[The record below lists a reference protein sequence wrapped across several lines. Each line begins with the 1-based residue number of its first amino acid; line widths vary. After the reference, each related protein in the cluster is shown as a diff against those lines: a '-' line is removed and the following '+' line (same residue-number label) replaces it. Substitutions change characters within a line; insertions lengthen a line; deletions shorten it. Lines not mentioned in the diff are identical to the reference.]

1 MIKEIL
7 QENNNKSLSKEKI
20 NQKKLNS
27 ILNGIDIYKKLNSI
41 KKQYQHSYRKNKN
54 LDLLLNKDENIYIKK
69 VTNLKANSINPT
81 KKEKIK
87 TILER
92 NKIVPFDQKIYTF
105 RESIKKYNTKNN
117 DETKTD
123 YISNRINSN
132 REELINN
139 LNKDFEIR
147 CLHRKLE
154 KLKMK
159 NNELKYNLEKKKKKN
174 YLLKYNSKKEQ
185 NNINNIFYSLMNIY
199 NTFFQ
204 NKPNHNDNKLNF
216 KNLLLDLMDLK
227 YNYENITLINTFFQN
242 LEQLIQLSFF
252 FNNND
257 DIYSNITYLVKKKNQ
272 LIKDIYESK
281 KHKEEN
287 KNYSELY
294 KILCESFQANDLNTI
309 FNHLKKIESDN
320 ENDIRKIIKMK
331 NILFNIEN
339 SSSNRLNT
347 NISMDKL
354 RKNKRKNLNLNYSDL
369 QKFYFYYNKINNG
382 KKINKGNYTDR
393 NKTINARNLILNLKN
408 HDNYINLKKKVEKN
422 NKIDIEKIK
431 KFLNTSKNDIDRNFP
446 KRNKEISKSFNYINF
461 EDIKE
466 ENNKNE
472 RLRNKTNLTTA
483 STNITQSNNMQ
494 NNINL
499 KNNEN
504 NMNINEHI
512 KINYNESINN
522 NKMDSRKSY
531 LKRINNYHPIY
542 Y

>member
-123 YISNRINSN
+123 YISYRINSN

-204 NKPNHNDNKLNF
+204 NKSNHNDNKLNF

-272 LIKDIYESK
+272 LLKDIYESK

-320 ENDIRKIIKMK
+320 ENDIRKIIKMR

-354 RKNKRKNLNLNYSDL
+354 RKNKSKNLNLNYSDL

-408 HDNYINLKKKVEKN
+408 HENYINLKKKVEKN

>member
-105 RESIKKYNTKNN
+105 RESIKKYNNKNN

-139 LNKDFEIR
+139 LNKDFEVR

-174 YLLKYNSKKEQ
+174 YLLKYNSMIEQ
-185 NNINNIFYSLMNIY
+185 NNMNNIFYSLMNIY

-204 NKPNHNDNKLNF
+204 NKSNHNDNKLNF

-272 LIKDIYESK
+272 LLKDIYESK

-294 KILCESFQANDLNTI
+294 KILCESFQAKDLNTI

-354 RKNKRKNLNLNYSDL
+354 RKNKRKNINLNYSDL
-369 QKFYFYYNKINNG
+369 QKFYFDNNKINNG

-393 NKTINARNLILNLKN
+393 NKTINTQNLILNLKN

-494 NNINL
+494 NNIYL

-522 NKMDSRKSY
+522 NKMVSRKSY

>member
-41 KKQYQHSYRKNKN
+41 KKLYQHSYRKNKN

-123 YISNRINSN
+123 YISYRINSN

-139 LNKDFEIR
+139 LNKDFEVR

-294 KILCESFQANDLNTI
+294 KILCESFQANNLNTI
-309 FNHLKKIESDN
+309 INHLKKIESDN
-320 ENDIRKIIKMK
+320 ENDIRKIIKMR

-393 NKTINARNLILNLKN
+393 NKTINTQNLILNLKN

-494 NNINL
+494 NNIYL

>member
-174 YLLKYNSKKEQ
+174 YLLKYNSMKEQ

-272 LIKDIYESK
+272 LLKDIYESK

-309 FNHLKKIESDN
+309 FNHLKQIESDN

-354 RKNKRKNLNLNYSDL
+354 RKNKRKNINLNYSDL
-369 QKFYFYYNKINNG
+369 QKFYFDNNKINNG

-393 NKTINARNLILNLKN
+393 NKTINTQNLILNLKN

-494 NNINL
+494 NNIYL

>member
-204 NKPNHNDNKLNF
+204 NKSNHNDNKLNF

-393 NKTINARNLILNLKN
+393 NKTINAQNLILNLKN

-494 NNINL
+494 NNIYL

>member
-105 RESIKKYNTKNN
+105 RESIKKYNNKNN

-272 LIKDIYESK
+272 LLKDIYESK

-320 ENDIRKIIKMK
+320 ENDIRKIIKMR

-504 NMNINEHI
+504 NMNINDHI